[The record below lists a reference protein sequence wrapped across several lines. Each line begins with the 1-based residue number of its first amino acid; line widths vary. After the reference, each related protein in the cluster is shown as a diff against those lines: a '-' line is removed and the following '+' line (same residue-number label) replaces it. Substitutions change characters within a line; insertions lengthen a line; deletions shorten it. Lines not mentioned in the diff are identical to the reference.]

1 MDFFKTWKYTGPSM
15 RSEATILVID
25 DNESIRDGLKT
36 ILNNRYR
43 VIMACDGVDGLKLA
57 IKNTPDL
64 ILLDIIM
71 PRLDG
76 FLTCEAL
83 RQEETTRDIP
93 IIMVTALRSTQ
104 ERIHAFKVGADDYIS
119 KPFDS
124 EELVTRIEA
133 KLRRFQ
139 ELRTEAKLAQ
149 GSQPKTLVCG
159 NLVLNA
165 DTQEASIDGET
176 IHLSALEFKLVSYLV
191 ERKGRL
197 CRREDILADVWESK
211 ELSVRILDPH
221 ILTIRRK
228 LDGFNH
234 MIRSVYGGGY
244 ILKPVQEQSLTPEI
258 A

>member
-1 MDFFKTWKYTGPSM
+1 M
-15 RSEATILVID
+15 RAKATILVIE
-25 DNESIRDGLKT
+25 DNESIREGIKT
-36 ILNNRYR
+36 ILSDRFDL
-43 VIMACDGVDGLKLA
+43 VMACDGVEGLKLA
-57 IKNTPDL
+57 IKNAPDL
-64 ILLDIIM
+64 ILLDIMM

-93 IIMVTALRSTQ
+93 IIMVTALKSTQ
-104 ERIHAFKVGADDYIS
+104 ERIQAFKAGADDYVS

-124 EELVTRIEA
+124 EELATRIEA
-133 KLRRFQ
+133 KLLRFQ
-139 ELRTEAKLAQ
+139 KLRMESPS
-149 GSQPKTLVCG
+149 SQASPLKSLVCG
-159 NLVLNA
+159 NLSLNA

-211 ELSVRILDPH
+211 DVSVRILDPH

-228 LDGFNH
+228 LVGFNH

-244 ILKPVQEQSLTPEI
+244 ILKPVEHRREDLAQC
-258 A
+258 

>member
-1 MDFFKTWKYTGPSM
+1 
-15 RSEATILVID
+15 
-25 DNESIRDGLKT
+25 SIREGLKT
-36 ILNNRYR
+36 ILSDRYHL
-43 VIMACDGVDGLKLA
+43 VMACDGVEGLKLA
-57 IKNTPDL
+57 IKNAPDL
-64 ILLDIIM
+64 ILLDVMM
-71 PRLDG
+71 PRMDG

-83 RQEETTRDIP
+83 RQEETTRDVP

-104 ERIHAFKVGADDYIS
+104 ERIHAFKVGADDYVS

-124 EELVTRIEA
+124 EELLTRIEA
-133 KLRRFQ
+133 KLQRFQ
-139 ELRTEAKLAQ
+139 MLRME
-149 GSQPKTLVCG
+149 SQSSQTSQMKSLVCG
-159 NLVLNA
+159 NLRLNA

-197 CRREDILADVWESK
+197 CRREDILADVWHSK

-234 MIRSVYGGGY
+234 VIRSVYGGGY
-244 ILKPVQEQSLTPEI
+244 ILKPVQEQARERSDSVSVERL
-258 A
+258 